1 MVAKIRRAILW
12 LGAAAYVVAGVVTI
26 SGAAGQTGH
35 AASLGRAHIFWGS
48 LLLGVGAFAAFATF
62 RGNKSRE
69 WPGRAAGALC
79 LGLLVALYAAFWID
93 MEGAEVR
100 RRQSDEEVRS
110 GRYHFGE
117 QPALLAVAQAM
128 AANDQDAIRAAAK
141 AVPDLQTPG
150 RNGATLLCWAIR
162 ETWQRPELVEAV
174 RTLLSLGANPN
185 HTNGER
191 LSFAMAEAVHGPV
204 AGLAAMLDAGG
215 DPNARDELGRPIIL
229 MNWHLGYYKEQAG
242 ARARLLLERGA
253 DINSTMPNK
262 GDDTDGY
269 TLLLHRLSSGG
280 PHDRVAYADALYF
293 LERGA
298 DPHRAG
304 ADGMTFAKML
314 AQHRE
319 QFAGAKGPPPEFT
332 ALWDWAQARGLLSQ

>member
-1 MVAKIRRAILW
+1 MIAKIGRVILW

-26 SGAAGQTGH
+26 SGAIGQTGH

-48 LLLGVGAFAAFATF
+48 LLLGVGGFAAFATF

-69 WPGRAAGALC
+69 WPGPAAGALC

-93 MEGAEVR
+93 MEKAEVS

-117 QPALLAVAQAM
+117 QPALLAVAQAI

-150 RNGATLLCWAIR
+150 RNVATLLCWAIR

-185 HTNGER
+185 HTNGEP

-204 AGLAAMLDAGG
+204 AGLAAMLDA
-215 DPNARDELGRPIIL
+215 
-229 MNWHLGYYKEQAG
+229 
-242 ARARLLLERGA
+242 RGA
-253 DINSTMPNK
+253 DIDSTMPNK

-269 TLLLHRLSSGG
+269 TLLLHRLSMGG
-280 PHDRVAYADALYF
+280 PQDRVAYADAHYF
-293 LERGA
+293 LEHGA
-298 DPHRAG
+298 DPKRAG

-319 QFAGAKGPPPEFT
+319 QSAGVNGPPPECT
-332 ALWDWAQARGLLSQ
+332 ALWDWAHARGLLSQ